1 MGQTKG
7 GNSMAVM
14 KPLLDM
20 LNHDR
25 ASPNEMRFRGGAFEL
40 VHRGPGIAPGEE
52 VASSTQGTRHQSL
65 TIAYTLGGSKATAES
80 ASLQLLV

>member
-1 MGQTKG
+1 MGQTEG

-25 ASPNEMRFRGGAFEL
+25 ASPNEMRFRAGAFEL
-40 VHRGPGIAPGEE
+40 VHRGPGITPGEE
-52 VASSTQGTRHQSL
+52 VVFPTHGT
-65 TIAYTLGGSKATAES
+65 
-80 ASLQLLV
+80 